1 MRPLPSPTDEEDGE
15 GDEEQE
21 NVGNQVESVHE
32 AAIVQHALRHTVGV
46 DSVVAAAKGQGHA
59 ATVLVHAHLESI

>member
-1 MRPLPSPTDEEDGE
+1 MHRTRCSTLSETLSENVRPSPTDEEDGE

-21 NVGNQVESVHE
+21 NMGNQVESVHE

-46 DSVVAAAKGQGHA
+46 DSVVAAAK
-59 ATVLVHAHLESI
+59 